1 MNSGETV
8 DYLAE
13 MSEKLGI
20 AVRWDGLIGDGGICE
35 LRGKRFLFVDRSRS
49 LDTQID
55 VMTNALSGEAIDEV
69 YILPEVRQLLESARA
84 EQRARD
90 ERQSR

>member
-1 MNSGETV
+1 MNAGEMV

-13 MSEKLGI
+13 LSERLGI
-20 AVRWDGLIGDGGICE
+20 AVRWEGLIGDGGICE
-35 LRGKRFLFVDRSRS
+35 LRGKRFLFVDRSNT

-55 VMTNALSGEAIDEV
+55 VMIDALCDEPIDDV
-69 YILPEVRQLLESARA
+69 YVLPEIRQRLESSRA
-84 EQRARD
+84 EKQARD